1 MKSVVVYGSRS
12 GNTRSIAEA
21 IAGAL
26 ESYGPVDVVAAEHA
40 SATVWD
46 HCDLLVVGGPTE
58 GRHMTPPVRA
68 FFDRLPAGALRG
80 IDAAAFDTR
89 LGWPLLLTGS
99 AASQIRRRLLEAGAD
114 VVVAPESFRVS
125 SRPAL
130 HDGELER
137 APIWAREVAKACH
150 AGGARPAAAHPAVA

>member
-12 GNTRSIAEA
+12 GNTRRVAEA

-26 ESYGPVDVVAAEHA
+26 ESFGPVEVVAAEQA

-46 HCDLLVVGGPTE
+46 RCDLLLVGGPTE

-89 LGWPLLLTGS
+89 LDWPRLLTGS
-99 AASQIRRRLLEAGAD
+99 AAGQIRRRLLEAGAD
-114 VVVAPESFRVS
+114 VVVRPESFKVT
-125 SRPAL
+125 SRPTL
-130 HDGELER
+130 RHGELER
-137 APIWAREVAKACH
+137 ASIWAREVAAACH
-150 AGGARPAAAHPAVA
+150 ADGPRPSAVHPAAA